1 MAGYGD
7 RNSASGASDQFSG
20 PSTSEESMTL
30 SHVRKGIAENKLKL
44 SHAREQITDMNL
56 KMEKRTEEVQQMK
69 VAKDSNASDYQTM
82 VQASLK
88 LNDDIKNTI
97 SRLETEREN
106 SKDVVDK
113 ALKDMMKAQQ
123 DAESERQHVT
133 VLENELGKI
142 RRKEKDLN
150 SELQQVRH
158 DWHTKE
164 AVYVEV
170 NQKLKTEL
178 QDLRKDQAHA
188 AHQMLVQDIA
198 TMAPAARDQMT
209 KRLWWMVQQLSTE
222 VLTKVMPYAVTTVAR
237 ESVAQVLAS
246 ERAADNQRL
255 VEAQSKLKKSIEDLL
270 SRELNAKDATIAEIQ
285 NSLNLA
291 QERETS
297 LQQQLDTMTDER
309 NRLEPQSQQLQA
321 AHAMVLDQLKARLQ
335 RVQEAHVAELI
346 RLKAQFEKLRV
357 VHEAKLAQLIDQTN
371 ANIQAQ
377 NHAEL
382 QQLTQRH
389 TAELKEHQP
398 TCEFFRKNSE
408 RLSKEASN
416 NLALIR
422 RLEIDLV
429 AKDQVIVQL
438 GGSRRGQD

>member
-1 MAGYGD
+1 
-7 RNSASGASDQFSG
+7 
-20 PSTSEESMTL
+20 
-30 SHVRKGIAENKLKL
+30 
-44 SHAREQITDMNL
+44 
-56 KMEKRTEEVQQMK
+56 
-69 VAKDSNASDYQTM
+69 M

-178 QDLRKDQAHA
+178 QDL
-188 AHQMLVQDIA
+188 L
-198 TMAPAARDQMT
+198 
-209 KRLWWMVQQLSTE
+209 
-222 VLTKVMPYAVTTVAR
+222 AR

-346 RLKAQFEKLRV
+346 RLKAQFEKLRI
-357 VHEAKLAQLIDQTN
+357 K
-371 ANIQAQ
+371 
-377 NHAEL
+377 
-382 QQLTQRH
+382 
-389 TAELKEHQP
+389 
-398 TCEFFRKNSE
+398 
-408 RLSKEASN
+408 
-416 NLALIR
+416 
-422 RLEIDLV
+422 
-429 AKDQVIVQL
+429 
-438 GGSRRGQD
+438 